1 MQGSSN
7 SQVLNS
13 LVELDYMRKIFKYQ
27 KLAGMSEVDLVFFCD
42 HDRAHMKEGIITVEE
57 DSGVYYNLKLQQV
70 AVQLLYGKKVRADDL
85 LKISQTSLEGI
96 LALEFAANTNSV
108 TETIVSGNDVSSK
121 SKARK
126 RPRDAEVGES
136 VELDVGSSD
145 DNEGQDGEFVSHDST
160 PSPSR
165 KLPRASNG
173 DELGA
178 IRVTRTPSFRIGVA
192 PHTPSGLSNA
202 PSSGIALHR
211 QLSHNSYFGLQGARG
226 KSNNGLKS
234 MLMATEED
242 EEESDTNN
250 DSNSHNE
257 DLTQE
262 EAAAKTDKAKLD
274 ATSLFASSLTMNP
287 KLVTSADD
295 GESSIK
301 PYDSKDQLDYLE
313 DGFQLI
319 SLMIKTNSAK
329 LKDDLKKEGTSNANM
344 WHDGGA
350 EQKFSN
356 RELSAKIRLLEKRIA
371 ARLRKTEEAGL
382 PLPRLEGLMAKFS
395 ADVFEKR
402 LVLLMIGLTVSPIV
416 RTLVDNMKSGHI
428 VDPSISVG
436 EALSILCQDFRSQLT
451 HRRYFY
457 QSSCLLVNGVVSL
470 YANRWREAG
479 GDLTE
484 NRLALDRRILDWAV
498 GLDSE
503 INELVQGS
511 DLYDPV
517 VQLNQVIL
525 PRGYIERILSLCY
538 SYDDYAL
545 HQEHQ
550 QQHNHEK
557 MLSYGNS
564 LVILLCGKSGTG
576 KTMTVNAV
584 AKELKK
590 KVLLVDFQSLLSRRG
605 NNEAEVDLK
614 GLFREAKMSNAV
626 LFFDECETIFRG
638 RHVGADRTLNSLL
651 TEMERHTGIVF
662 LATNRPHEIDEA
674 MHRRITMVLEYRE
687 PTVAMRKLIWDNLL
701 GNMQSSNNNIA
712 VAANEIAVG
721 SPVEHMY
728 VDSGNGA
735 ALVESIKREKQL
747 IVQCISVHDEVETS
761 VLAAKYQLTGGF
773 IKNAVLSATL
783 IAMSRNKEQ
792 PVITQDDLIEGSKM
806 QMRGNLSR
814 NVFRIIP
821 TDTGP
826 KKTLK
831 DLFVPETT
839 KMILQKIIQFE
850 STRSKIYGTWNFTTS
865 APNGTDHAS
874 ENGQLQA
881 TVQQHACINLLAG
894 SRGSGKS
901 TVLRTV
907 ASELGGRKLKYVH
920 VAELASDNIAAST
933 ETFHALVLDASIL
946 DAIIVI
952 DGFEQI
958 LETNTGESGSS
969 TLHLLL
975 SRLMDILYT
984 FPGCIFLL
992 AHIENPQNMELKRD
1006 FASRLFSFIRM
1017 TMPPYD
1023 IRASL
1028 WRSLLPKAAPLS
1040 ADLDF
1045 AALGRRFE
1053 LFPVSI
1059 EAAIAFACSE
1069 VASRSKNPT
1078 VMQQDLLS
1086 AGEREVKKLRSN
1098 NFDIVSGLFN

>member
-1 MQGSSN
+1 MVIMQGSSN
-7 SQVLNS
+7 AQVLNS

-27 KLAGMSEVDLVFFCD
+27 RLAGMSEVDLTFFCD

-57 DSGVYYNLKLQQV
+57 DNGVYYNLKLQQV
-70 AVQLLYGKKVRADDL
+70 AVQLMYGKKVRADDL

-96 LALEFAANTNSV
+96 LALEFATNTNSV
-108 TETIVSGNDVSSK
+108 TETIVSGNELSSMSK
-121 SKARK
+121 SRK
-126 RPRDAEVGES
+126 RPRDAEIGET
-136 VELDVGSSD
+136 VELDADNSD
-145 DNEGQDGEFVSHDST
+145 DNDEQEGDFISNEST

-165 KLPRASNG
+165 KLPRTSTR
-173 DELGA
+173 DELGT
-178 IRVTRTPSFRIGVA
+178 IKVTRTTSIRSGAA
-192 PHTPSGLSNA
+192 PHTPSGLSNT
-202 PSSGIALHR
+202 SSGIALQR
-211 QLSHNSYFGLQGARG
+211 QISHNSYFALHG
-226 KSNNGLKS
+226 KNKNGLKA
-234 MLMATEED
+234 MLAATEED
-242 EEESDTNN
+242 EVGGDMDDDNNTPNEELPKE
-250 DSNSHNE
+250 NS
-257 DLTQE
+257 
-262 EAAAKTDKAKLD
+262 AAMTGKAKLA
-274 ATSLFASSLTMNP
+274 ATSLIASSLTMNP
-287 KLVTSADD
+287 KLVTTAED

-301 PYDSKDQLDYLE
+301 AYDSKDQLDYLE

-329 LKDDLKKEGTSNANM
+329 LKDDLKKEGTSNTNM
-344 WHDGGA
+344 WHDGGT

-395 ADVFEKR
+395 ADIFEKR

-428 VDPSISVG
+428 VDSSISVG
-436 EALSILCQDFRSQLT
+436 ECLSILCQDFRSQLT

-484 NRLALDRRILDWAV
+484 NRLALDRRILDWTV

-614 GLFREAKMSNAV
+614 GLFREAKMSNAM

-701 GNMQSSNNNIA
+701 RNMQATNNIS
-712 VAANEIAVG
+712 VPTGEITMDPPAINTNLG
-721 SPVEHMY
+721 
-728 VDSGNGA
+728 SGNGVT
-735 ALVESIKREKQL
+735 LVESIKKEKRL
-747 IVQCISVHDEVETS
+747 NVRSISVDNNVETS

-783 IAMSRNKEQ
+783 IAMSRDKEQ

-826 KKTLK
+826 KKLLN
-831 DLFVPETT
+831 DLFVPEIC

-850 STRSKIYGTWNFTTS
+850 STRSKIYGTWNFTTAANES
-865 APNGTDHAS
+865 GHSS
-874 ENGQLQA
+874 ESGQVEA

-901 TVLRTV
+901 TILRTV

-1028 WRSLLPKAAPLS
+1028 WHSLLPKAAPLS

-1045 AALGRRFE
+1045 VALGRRFE

-1059 EAAIAFACSE
+1059 EAAIAYACSE
-1069 VASRSKNPT
+1069 VAFRSKNPM

-1098 NFDIVSGLFN
+1098 NFDIVAGLFN